1 MTPSPELL
9 IVGLTVFNLLY
20 LFFVLALTDYFF
32 SRRQHFGDPSS
43 ALPVSI
49 IIPVKGKDDG
59 MFENFVALCRQDYPC
74 TQVIFVVG
82 EPHDPAIPVLD
93 QVIRDCPSSD
103 ILLVISSQK
112 IGTNEKV
119 SNLEAG
125 YQRAR
130 YDHLVFIDSDI
141 RVGQDY
147 LRKIIPPLADHRI
160 GLVTCLPYYRD
171 SRNVPAALETVGVNS
186 NILSMYI
193 PMFLLGRMNYGT
205 GATLAIRR
213 SMLEALGGF
222 SKVADAVADDAA
234 IGQLVRK
241 RGYTIYLSPYILH
254 TIHHEDSWGG
264 YFYHT
269 LRWSRTI
276 RSVAPVAYTSFVFF
290 FGTFYSF
297 LYWILNLR
305 NIWAFLFFV
314 FVSFTR
320 IVMTAYYND
329 TSIKDPSTQQYL
341 WLVPVRDLLIPLEW
355 LLGFTGQTIRWRGNR
370 YRIQSGARI
379 QRIA

>member
-1 MTPSPELL
+1 
-9 IVGLTVFNLLY
+9 
-20 LFFVLALTDYFF
+20 
-32 SRRQHFGDPSS
+32 
-43 ALPVSI
+43 
-49 IIPVKGKDDG
+49 
-59 MFENFVALCRQDYPC
+59 
-74 TQVIFVVG
+74 
-82 EPHDPAIPVLD
+82 
-93 QVIRDCPSSD
+93 
-103 ILLVISSQK
+103 
-112 IGTNEKV
+112 
-119 SNLEAG
+119 
-125 YQRAR
+125 
-130 YDHLVFIDSDI
+130 
-141 RVGQDY
+141 
-147 LRKIIPPLADHRI
+147 
-160 GLVTCLPYYRD
+160 
-171 SRNVPAALETVGVNS
+171 
-186 NILSMYI
+186 MYI
-193 PMFLLGRMNYGT
+193 PMFLLGKMNYGT

-222 SKVADAVADDAA
+222 NKVADAVADDAA

-269 LRWSRTI
+269 LRWNRTI

-329 TSIKDPSTQQYL
+329 SYIKDPSTQQYL

-355 LLGFTGQTIRWRGNR
+355 LLGFAGQTIRWRGNR

-379 QRIA
+379 QKIAINGGLIRRLKEG